1 METKITYAELFG
13 IRIWTVSYYSHL
25 SKRWVVSGQFDNHEE
40 AVIDADSW
48 NDDTQVRLTNGSYA
62 NGPLRETC

>member
-13 IRIWTVSYYSHL
+13 HRIWTVIYYSHF
-25 SKRWVVSGQFDNHEE
+25 SKKWVVSGQFDTHAE
-40 AVIDADSW
+40 AVTEADSW
-48 NDDTQVRLTNGSYA
+48 NDEIQARMRNGKYA